1 MAMTLLSTSVAD
13 GDANLSITSNIDST
27 YKLYLIKMI
36 GVNPA
41 TASNAILIFQ
51 ANASGQSGFN
61 ETITTT
67 YFSAYHPEA
76 DSGQYFN
83 FEDGEQVSQG
93 TGYQQIMRS
102 SCGEGADESGV
113 GTLWLFNPSN
123 TTYVKH
129 WYFENTYYAADNA
142 AAHDFIAGYFNVTA
156 AITDIDFKFYNG
168 SNFDGTF
175 KLYWEG

>member
-61 ETITTT
+61 
-67 YFSAYHPEA
+67 
-76 DSGQYFN
+76 
-83 FEDGEQVSQG
+83 
-93 TGYQQIMRS
+93 
-102 SCGEGADESGV
+102 
-113 GTLWLFNPSN
+113 
-123 TTYVKH
+123 
-129 WYFENTYYAADNA
+129 
-142 AAHDFIAGYFNVTA
+142 
-156 AITDIDFKFYNG
+156 
-168 SNFDGTF
+168 
-175 KLYWEG
+175 